1 MSQFKVSKDCLV
13 GKTEKS
19 LRRKFLSGDFIIGAD
34 KDTPL
39 FDKSSPLVLEN
50 AFRFNKATEFM
61 EMYKFSS
68 IENNEQYCITL
79 VAAFDF
85 TNEAFSKIF
94 VQNALLNYDYFLLD
108 KHKNIGMIAA

>member
-19 LRRKFLSGDFIIGAD
+19 LRKKLLSGDFIIGAD

-39 FDKSSPLVLEN
+39 FDKSTPLVLEN
-50 AFRFNKATEFM
+50 AFRFNKDTEFM

-85 TNEAFSKIF
+85 TNEVFLKIF
-94 VQNALLNYDYFLLD
+94 VQQTLIDYGYFFLD